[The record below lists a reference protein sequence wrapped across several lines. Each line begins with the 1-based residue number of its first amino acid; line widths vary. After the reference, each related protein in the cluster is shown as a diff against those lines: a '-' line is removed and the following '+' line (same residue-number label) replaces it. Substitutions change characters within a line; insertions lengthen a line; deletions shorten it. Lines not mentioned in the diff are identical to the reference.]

1 MKMAVFV
8 TENAFCVG
16 LLLGCDL
23 DENSCFPLSKMRF
36 ALDFLMTWWHIAK
49 ANDDVRPDGDQVIL
63 DAARVQK
70 KFLAPCASTDRQQ
83 GVFSWRSHAVIF
95 SSSVR
100 TRSKPPNWFFFSR
113 IRFSFRIFKMR
124 GFVSPAVHHSNAY
137 PAQSCKSAT
146 LTRVTTGSQH
156 DFIMPWCKDDTIY
169 QNSRLCIV
177 KFSYSPSQEDTQ
189 QIIQLYLLGLKD

>member
-1 MKMAVFV
+1 MTCGLTV
-8 TENAFCVG
+8 TRSAGRFCIKKSFWNPVHQ
-16 LLLGCDL
+16 LIASKVSFL
-23 DENSCFPLSKMRF
+23 DEAMLSY
-36 ALDFLMTWWHIAK
+36 
-49 ANDDVRPDGDQVIL
+49 
-63 DAARVQK
+63 
-70 KFLAPCASTDRQQ
+70 FLAVYIVCELAP
-83 GVFSWRSHAVIF
+83 SHPI
-95 SSSVR
+95 
-100 TRSKPPNWFFFSR
+100 FFFSR

-169 QNSRLCIV
+169 QNSRFCIV

>member
-8 TENAFCVG
+8 TENAFCIG

-36 ALDFLMTWWHIAK
+36 SLDFLMTWWHIAM
-49 ANDDVRPDGDQVIL
+49 ANDDVRPDGDQVSG
-63 DAARVQK
+63 K
-70 KFLAPCASTDRQQ
+70 
-83 GVFSWRSHAVIF
+83 VF
-95 SSSVR
+95 
-100 TRSKPPNWFFFSR
+100 FFFSR

-189 QIIQLYLLGLKD
+189 QTIQLYLLGLKD